1 MLLNLTGLFLASV
14 LLAIVL
20 GHLVLW
26 IGAAVFGVL
35 ATGALAISVLSP
47 R

>member
-1 MLLNLTGLFLASV
+1 MLLNLTGLFLAFV
-14 LLAIVL
+14 ILAIVL
-20 GHLVLW
+20 GHMVFW
-26 IGAAVFGVL
+26 IGAGLFGVL